1 MRKEKKFTESEYTMN
16 PLYRKMKE
24 RFSVEGQVTIG
35 DFMRN
40 RARRDGYT
48 VRSYEVSD
56 VSPVAVAASE
66 KVPAAPMCTP
76 ALESA
81 PACKKKENH
90 SSFFKRHIT
99 FFACFAL
106 FLCIALTL
114 SVIIPV
120 WTNFSASAGND
131 GISDVPDDGVS
142 APETTPPPQQE
153 TPHSSFENVM
163 SAFND

>member
-1 MRKEKKFTESEYTMN
+1 MRKEKKFTESEYTLN

-48 VRSYEVSD
+48 VRGYEM
-56 VSPVAVAASE
+56 PAAPAVAVAAPE
-66 KVPAAPMCTP
+66 KVPATPLRTP

-81 PACKKKENH
+81 PACKKKDSH
-90 SSFFKRHIT
+90 PSFFKRHMT

-131 GISDVPDDGVS
+131 GISDMPGGS
-142 APETTPPPQQE
+142 ATAPEATPNPEPE

>member
-1 MRKEKKFTESEYTMN
+1 MRKDKKFAETEYAQN
-16 PLYRKMKE
+16 PLYRRMKE

-48 VRSYEVSD
+48 VSGGETT
-56 VSPVAVAASE
+56 AVPYATGA
-66 KVPAAPMCTP
+66 VTV
-76 ALESA
+76 SA
-81 PACKKKENH
+81 PTAVVSAPVQSAPKKAERKNKT
-90 SSFFKRHIT
+90 SFFRRHAT

-120 WTNFSASAGND
+120 WTSVSASAGND
-131 GISDVPDDGVS
+131 GIDRMAGIHEEEISEVVPTP
-142 APETTPPPQQE
+142 APEVPQ
-153 TPHSSFENVM
+153 PSFDNVM

>member
-1 MRKEKKFTESEYTMN
+1 MRKEKKFTESEYTLN

-48 VRSYEVSD
+48 VRGYEMPIATAAV
-56 VSPVAVAASE
+56 VTVPEKKPVATLH
-66 KVPAAPMCTP
+66 TP
-76 ALESA
+76 VLESA
-81 PACKKKENH
+81 PAGKKKENTP
-90 SSFFKRHIT
+90 SFFKRHVT

-131 GISDVPDDGVS
+131 GISDMPDSSVT
-142 APETTPPPQQE
+142 APEVTP
-153 TPHSSFENVM
+153 TPEPEAPRSSFENIM